1 MGKLLVSTLPSI
13 SVPSLLGIMQ
23 PSQEHSLAL
32 ITTSQF
38 QRHRA
43 LENQN
48 LFLSWSANA
57 RRFRAQGNGSVRS
70 RETSMKRA
78 PRASQHAGLLFLFL
92 VRVEG
97 INVERVVTHDVW
109 TSLGI
114 RPILETGSVVEA
126 SAPPWLRSDGYAR
139 GSP

>member
-1 MGKLLVSTLPSI
+1 
-13 SVPSLLGIMQ
+13 
-23 PSQEHSLAL
+23 
-32 ITTSQF
+32 
-38 QRHRA
+38 
-43 LENQN
+43 
-48 LFLSWSANA
+48 
-57 RRFRAQGNGSVRS
+57 
-70 RETSMKRA
+70 MKRA
-78 PRASQHAGLLFLFL
+78 PRANQHAGLLFLFL

-126 SAPPWLRSDGYAR
+126 SAPPWLRFDGYAR